1 MTIIGGACCEEFNPC
16 IKGSLVSSRMPNEN
30 EMCLAINIVCINL
43 QARIEVINGV
53 SLPRKFKS

>member
-16 IKGSLVSSRMPNEN
+16 IKGSLVSSHMPNEN

-43 QARIEVINGV
+43 QALIKVINGV
-53 SLPRKFKS
+53 LLSRGPE